1 MASLDRLE
9 VVGDKLTEAY
19 IQRGLIEALQWEGFS
34 VYHTRFSLDSES
46 GFPDIC
52 AVHET
57 SGRMVVIECKG
68 PRGRVSPEQR
78 DWIER
83 FRLVPGCVFS
93 EVVGPD
99 ERPGEWWGYDD
110 ALDIIRGL
118 GADDV

>member
-1 MASLDRLE
+1 MASLDRLD
-9 VVGDKLTEAY
+9 VVGDKLTEAS

-34 VYHTRFSLDSES
+34 VYHTRFSLGSDE
-46 GFPDIC
+46 GFPDIL
-52 AVHET
+52 AVDLA
-57 SGRMVVIECKG
+57 GRQVAIECKG